1 MERTVCKYR
10 FDILYV
16 FCKQHTNKHTHNL
29 SQAELVAYKAIHGH
43 TNVSKNDNENKKLG
57 KWVNTQRNAKTKD
70 KLSEERVNKL
80 NEIGF
85 VWVIN
90 VDWQYMFVSIVL
102 IYYTCFVNNILTNI
116 LVTRTRLN
124 W

>member
-1 MERTVCKYR
+1 M
-10 FDILYV
+10 

-43 TNVSKNDNENKKLG
+43 TNVSQNDNENKKLG
-57 KWVNTQRNAKTKD
+57 KWVNTQRYAKTKD

-90 VDWQYMFVSIVL
+90 VDWQYMYVSIVL
-102 IYYTCFVNNILTNI
+102 IYYTCFTNNILTNI
-116 LVTRTRLN
+116 LITYRRLN

>member
-1 MERTVCKYR
+1 MFYE
-10 FDILYV
+10 
-16 FCKQHTNKHTHNL
+16 QHTNKHTHNL

-43 TNVSKNDNENKKLG
+43 TNVSQNDNENKKLG

-85 VWVIN
+85 VWDKN
-90 VDWQYMFVSIVL
+90 EADWQIKYVSIVL
-102 IYYTCFVNNILTNI
+102 IYYTCFTNNILTNI

>member
-1 MERTVCKYR
+1 M
-10 FDILYV
+10 

-43 TNVSKNDNENKKLG
+43 TNVSRYDNENKKLG

-85 VWVIN
+85 VWDKN
-90 VDWQYMFVSIVL
+90 EADWQLANKVCKYRFDILYVF
-102 IYYTCFVNNILTNI
+102 YEQHTNKHTCNAY
-116 LVTRTRLN
+116 
-124 W
+124 